1 MTYKL
6 LPIFLVMIIC
16 EKSSAQQNTLPVNVY
31 SPDKNIS
38 VIVFLVNNAQGN
50 YDKKIC
56 YQLSKSGEV
65 IVDTS
70 VTGFNIDKAGNFGVR
85 ASVKSVSGITPRK
98 ENYQLVSG
106 KALQVG

>member
-1 MTYKL
+1 M
-6 LPIFLVMIIC
+6 
-16 EKSSAQQNTLPVNVY
+16 Y

-56 YQLSKSGEV
+56 FQVSKSGEV
-65 IVDTS
+65 IADTS
-70 VTGFNIDKAGNFGVR
+70 VTGFNTYKAGNFGVC
-85 ASVKSVSGITPRK
+85 ASVKSVSGINLRK